1 MLGNSYSKVF
11 ILVPT
16 LVNTSQ
22 SKHNS
27 IKTKQS
33 FKSMPYTLNENLRTS
48 SDSIILYG
56 PAIFWI
62 KTAWCTYLAQGSW
75 KLPCVFLMHLPA
87 EAEKLA
93 QQLMENHQEG
103 DQQKKMPV
111 KNINIV
117 NIKMLNKKSTL

>member
-27 IKTKQS
+27 IKTKQF

-48 SDSIILYG
+48 SDSNILYG
-56 PAIFWI
+56 PAMFRI
-62 KTAWCTYLAQGSW
+62 KTYLAQGS
-75 KLPCVFLMHLPA
+75 
-87 EAEKLA
+87 
-93 QQLMENHQEG
+93 
-103 DQQKKMPV
+103 
-111 KNINIV
+111 
-117 NIKMLNKKSTL
+117 